1 MKLKN
6 STNPISCILSP
17 VYVSILQRRY
27 GDLHGASLC
36 PLVAFHPNR
45 NTLHIAASSVTKLVD
60 TYAYNSAKESLPT
73 TQNNVAGVVL
83 LNLLL
88 TSSLTLT
95 TAIQS
100 PSGPT
105 SSGSTTFEPPRHRGR
120 RIPRILSPDS
130 STASPQEIPACPIA
144 SSCSWPPSPFRRP
157 ALRRPPTSTA
167 APSPPPPNCTRIA
180 RPAPTTRSTPS
191 PASKPTSFSVVYP
204 AKP

>member
-45 NTLHIAASSVTKLVD
+45 NTLHIAACSVTKLVD

-120 RIPRILSPDS
+120 RMPRILSPI
-130 STASPQEIPACPIA
+130 PQPLH
-144 SSCSWPPSPFRRP
+144 
-157 ALRRPPTSTA
+157 LRRSLHVP
-167 APSPPPPNCTRIA
+167 
-180 RPAPTTRSTPS
+180 
-191 PASKPTSFSVVYP
+191 
-204 AKP
+204 